1 MSKHLSE
8 HPYLSLATKKR
19 DNSWVWTP
27 IWFAQLPSSERY
39 VAFSAGKA
47 GKVKRLRNFSTVQI
61 RPCTAT
67 GRPLA
72 DAESG
77 NAILINDVAACA
89 DAHAAICSKYGWQ
102 MRVLDFFSRLS
113 GNYQRRQW
121 IEFHLSETS

>member
-1 MSKHLSE
+1 MSKHLIE

-27 IWFAQLPSSERY
+27 IWFAQLPASERY

-77 NAILINDVAACA
+77 NAILINDLAACA
-89 DAHAAICSKYGWQ
+89 DAHVAICSKYGWQ

-121 IEFHLSETS
+121 IEFHLGETS